1 MKTTGERFIPGQ
13 GGVIELEH
21 LNRYYFVVH
30 QIDITDKTVLDI
42 ASGEGYGS
50 NILAKHASR
59 VIGVDISSE
68 AIEHAKKKYQANN
81 LEFIQGSVIEIP
93 LTDNSVDVV
102 VSFETLEHH
111 DKHDEMMLEI
121 KRILNNNGILIISSP
136 DKYYYSELPG
146 IKNDFHVKELYY
158 DEFEELMKRHFEYT
172 YFFSQRAFNGSM
184 IVLNENGEKF
194 KSPIIFSEE
203 GLAKDFVPLYN
214 IGIGTNDLSFSL
226 ENNIVIYQNC
236 EDILTNVD
244 IENAREDG
252 FQRGMN
258 HIRKTKYYRI
268 GKFILR
274 PFSRFK
280 KGIYV
285 IYHNLFTKQ

>member
-1 MKTTGERFIPGQ
+1 M
-13 GGVIELEH
+13 
-21 LNRYYFVVH
+21 
-30 QIDITDKTVLDI
+30 
-42 ASGEGYGS
+42 
-50 NILAKHASR
+50 NI
-59 VIGVDISSE
+59 
-68 AIEHAKKKYQANN
+68 
-81 LEFIQGSVIEIP
+81 
-93 LTDNSVDVV
+93 
-102 VSFETLEHH
+102 
-111 DKHDEMMLEI
+111 
-121 KRILNNNGILIISSP
+121 RI
-136 DKYYYSELPG
+136 
-146 IKNDFHVKELYY
+146 
-158 DEFEELMKRHFEYT
+158 
-172 YFFSQRAFNGSM
+172 FFSQRAFNGSM

-274 PFSRFK
+274 PFQGLKREYMLSIIICSRNNSISDLLMNNINESVGIEHELVIVGNYNNKYSIFSAYNEGVKRAKYPYLCFMHDDIFIIHKIGEK
-280 KGIYV
+280 K
-285 IYHNLFTKQ
+285 